1 MTSSS
6 SAILSNDRDGSAS
19 QPEGQSHRSKAVVW
33 AALGGNLAIA
43 VSKILAA
50 TFTGSSAMWSEAVH
64 SLVDTGNQWLML
76 LGMRRSSRPPSETH
90 PFGHGLEL
98 YFWSF
103 VVAIMIFGLGAGVS
117 IFQGIGKIL
126 HPEPMRNVWVN
137 YLVLA
142 IGILFEGAVWIFALR
157 EFRRQNRKLGWV
169 RAIRSS
175 KDPTVFTVLFED
187 TAALLG
193 LLVAL
198 LGIFVAELTGK
209 PIYDALASIVIGLIL
224 AATATLLANECRGL
238 LTGEAATSS
247 VRKQIGTLLCQ
258 HPSVVDVHR
267 VLTMHFAPQDVLLTA
282 SIKFDDSLAVPQLEQ
297 VIAELED
304 TIRSHHPE
312 VKRIFLEARRR
323 LSPAGKLTEI
333 RQ

>member
-1 MTSSS
+1 
-6 SAILSNDRDGSAS
+6 
-19 QPEGQSHRSKAVVW
+19 
-33 AALGGNLAIA
+33 
-43 VSKILAA
+43 
-50 TFTGSSAMWSEAVH
+50 MWSEAVH

-117 IFQGIGKIL
+117 IYQGVGKIL
-126 HPEPMRNVWVN
+126 HPEPIRNVWVN

-142 IGILFEGAVWIFALR
+142 VGVVFEGAVWIFALR
-157 EFRRQNRKLGWV
+157 EFRRKNRKLGWV

-198 LGIFVAELTGK
+198 LGIWVSELTGE
-209 PIYDALASIVIGLIL
+209 PMYDAAGSIVIGLIL

-238 LTGEAATSS
+238 LTGEAASAS
-247 VRKQIGTLLCQ
+247 VRKTICALLYENT
-258 HPSVVDVHR
+258 PVEDVHR
-267 VLTMHFAPQDVLLTA
+267 VLTMHFAPEDVLLTA
-282 SIKFDDSLAVPQLEQ
+282 SIKFDDRLTVPQLEQ
-297 VIAELED
+297 AIAEIEER
-304 TIRSHHPE
+304 IRTRHPE
-312 VKRIFLEARRR
+312 IKRIFLEPRRR
-323 LSPAGKLTEI
+323 LSPAAERTEV
-333 RQ
+333 QD

>member
-1 MTSSS
+1 MDGTS
-6 SAILSNDRDGSAS
+6 S
-19 QPEGQSHRSKAVVW
+19 QPEGRAHRSKVVVW

-43 VSKILAA
+43 ISKIIAA
-50 TFTGSSAMWSEAVH
+50 SFTGSSAMWSEAVH

-76 LGMRRSSRPPSETH
+76 LGMRRSARPPSETH

-117 IFQGIGKIL
+117 IYQGIGKIL
-126 HPEPMRNVWVN
+126 HPEPIRNVWVN

-142 IGILFEGAVWIFALR
+142 VGVVFEGAVWVFALR
-157 EFRRQNRKLGWV
+157 EFRRKNRKLGWV

-198 LGIFVAELTGK
+198 VGIWVSEFTGE
-209 PIYDALASIVIGLIL
+209 PIYDAVASIVIGLIL

-238 LTGEAATSS
+238 LTGEAASAA
-247 VRKQIGTLLCQ
+247 VRNKICALLYENTA
-258 HPSVVDVHR
+258 VEDVHR
-267 VLTMHFAPQDVLLTA
+267 VLTMHFAPEDVLLTA
-282 SIKFDDSLAVPQLEQ
+282 SIKFSDRLTVPQLEH
-297 VIAELED
+297 VIAEIED
-304 TIRSHHPE
+304 HIRSHHPE
-312 VKRIFLEARRR
+312 IKRIFLEPRRR
-323 LSPAGKLTEI
+323 LSPAAERTQVQEQ
-333 RQ
+333 RSSDPA

>member
-1 MTSSS
+1 M
-6 SAILSNDRDGSAS
+6 DGSAAS
-19 QPEGQSHRSKAVVW
+19 PETTKPRSKAVVW
-33 AALGGNLAIA
+33 AALAGNLAIA
-43 VSKILAA
+43 LSKILAA
-50 TFTGSSAMWSEAVH
+50 AFTGSSAMWSEAVH

-117 IFQGIGKIL
+117 IYQGIGKIL
-126 HPEPMRNVWVN
+126 HPEPIQNVWVN

-142 IGILFEGAVWIFALR
+142 IGVVFEGTVWLFALR
-157 EFRRQNRKLGWV
+157 EFRRQHRQRGWL

-193 LLVAL
+193 LVAAL
-198 LGIFVAELTGK
+198 AGISLSELTGNTV
-209 PIYDALASIVIGLIL
+209 YDALASIVIGLIL
-224 AATATLLANECRGL
+224 AATAMLLANECRGL
-238 LTGEAATSS
+238 LTGEAATASM
-247 VRKQIGTLLCQ
+247 RAQLCALLQ
-258 HPSVVDVHR
+258 QNPAVEDVHR

-282 SIKFDDSLAVPQLEQ
+282 SIKFDDKLSVPQLEQ
-297 VIAELED
+297 VVAELED
-304 TIRSHHPE
+304 RIRREHPE
-312 VKRIFLEARRR
+312 VRRIFLEPRRR
-323 LSPAGKLTEI
+323 LSPAASDTEI
-333 RQ
+333 QR

>member
-1 MTSSS
+1 MDGTTSSS
-6 SAILSNDRDGSAS
+6 STD
-19 QPEGQSHRSKAVVW
+19 QKQRSKAVVW

-43 VSKILAA
+43 VSKIVAA
-50 TFTGSSAMWSEAVH
+50 AFTGSSAMWSEAVH

-76 LGMRRSSRPPSETH
+76 LGMRRSARPPSETH

-117 IFQGIGKIL
+117 VYQGIDKLL
-126 HPEPMRNVWVN
+126 HPQPMSHVWVN
-137 YLVLA
+137 YVVL
-142 IGILFEGAVWIFALR
+142 GVGVLFEGAVWLFALR
-157 EFRRQNRKLGWV
+157 EFRQQNRKLGWL

-193 LLVAL
+193 LMVAM
-198 LGIFVAELTGK
+198 LGITLTELTGT
-209 PIYDALASIVIGLIL
+209 PVYDALASIVIGLIL
-224 AATATLLANECRGL
+224 AATAALLANECRGL
-238 LTGEAATSS
+238 LTGEAATAD
-247 VRKQIGTLLCQ
+247 VRKQICALLSQ
-258 HPSVVDVHR
+258 HPAIVDVHR
-267 VLTMHFAPQDVLLTA
+267 VLTMHFAPQDVLLNA
-282 SIKFDDSLAVPQLEQ
+282 SIKFDDSLDVPRLEQ

-304 TIRSHHPE
+304 DIRRHHPE

-323 LSPAGKLTEI
+323 LSPAAKLTEV
-333 RQ
+333 RD